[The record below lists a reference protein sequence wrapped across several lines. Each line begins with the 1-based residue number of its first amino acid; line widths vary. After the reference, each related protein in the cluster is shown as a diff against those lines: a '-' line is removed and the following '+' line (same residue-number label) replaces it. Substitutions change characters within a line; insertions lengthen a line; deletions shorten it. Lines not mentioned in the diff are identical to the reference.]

1 VKPSAERGACIEAD
15 AGFACY
21 ERVIAEARIRM
32 RVWNLKDIRAKYRV
46 TAEGN
51 IAIGFAYLD
60 SDAALEPLP
69 LGINQ

>member
-1 VKPSAERGACIEAD
+1 
-15 AGFACY
+15 
-21 ERVIAEARIRM
+21 M